1 MNRSKLFFLTVIAA
15 LMTML
20 LLGCGAAGA
29 RKTGS
34 QLEKV
39 DVAANEA
46 TGRAGIT
53 VPFGTSEQE
62 GNEQKEFHPASDGF
76 NLDYPRPYNLACY
89 MHDDLLA
96 TNGENPVTF
105 LETHWFNDGGDVIYE
120 KSFPLSKDGKLVKL
134 RLSVLEADEGCYSGK
149 ALMEFFMDDKK
160 FQSVTIEFG
169 LYGVGIDVL
178 DVNFDGYTDIML
190 APDSGGSA
198 GRSYWLYRY
207 DPSKEQFVGTDI
219 SWTSACF
226 YPEQNIF
233 TYTGLSVPDDRVSS
247 SFCLARWRDGNLVQL
262 AEISAEETSDYGY
275 LVSCKGQ
282 QWGDMQ
288 ECLPPDFFDLPKDKQ
303 RPYLNKLDRMKEKIR
318 ARIGE

>member
-1 MNRSKLFFLTVIAA
+1 MNLSKRFFLTVIAA

-34 QLEKV
+34 QLEKA
-39 DVAANEA
+39 DTAANEA

-53 VPFGTSEQE
+53 VPFGTAEQE
-62 GNEQKEFHPASDGF
+62 EYDQIQFHPASDGF
-76 NLDYPRPYNLACY
+76 NLDYPRPYNLTCY

-120 KSFPLSKDGKLVKL
+120 KSFPLSKDLKLVKL

-160 FQSVTIEFG
+160 FQSVKIDFG

-207 DPSKEQFVGTDI
+207 DPSNEQFVGTDI

-226 YPEQNIF
+226 YPEQKVF
-233 TYTGLSVPDDRVSS
+233 AYTGLDLEKTVSS
-247 SFCLARWRDGNLVQL
+247 WFGLARWQDSELVLL
-262 AEISAEETSDYGY
+262 AEISAEETSGYGY
-275 LVSCKGQ
+275 LVKCKSP

-288 ECLPPDFFDLPKDKQ
+288 ESLPTDFFDLPKDKQ
-303 RPYLNKLDRMKEKIR
+303 RPYLNKLDGMKEKIR
-318 ARIGE
+318 IWVEA